1 MGKWQAKQFT
11 IKQIKRLEEKIMY
24 TKFSVKDG
32 KVSWNKEKGKREIS
46 TFIGDDFNIVGYKIN
61 TDTSQITTKLQVFSI
76 MAGKMVDIEVDRATV
91 NAKQLA
97 EKLKANF
104 CTVLDAN
111 AMYNFFLEKEA
122 CLLRCQKLLE
132 RENSHLKIFDVFREL
147 YGNKMDDV
155 YNITESCGNREF
167 VHTHMGWKKLDGKL
181 TFHGAKSYCED
192 NLSTYV
198 GNKKIEPVGDFNKI
212 KNLFADIVS
221 KNPKLQL
228 ASAMGVS
235 ATVLGFINSRWG
247 MAIANPIYSL
257 AGDTSMGKST
267 ALELAVSQGG
277 CPDGRKI
284 GSMFHDFQG
293 TENAVIKDMG
303 NNTGFPIAVDDTK
316 LADESVRKAMQKLL
330 YALANGTD
338 KKRVGAYG
346 CGLQERDVFETA
358 ILISGEKSIFT
369 YTKEIGGLA
378 VRVLEF
384 PDIFWTKDDKESDRV
399 KAIVRENYGHIT
411 HRVAELLLDS
421 IDTQEET
428 TLKNSFEKWDK
439 KFVSYAKKNNYYTP
453 ITDRVSR
460 VLALLMIS
468 LEVLEKVVDVKLNA
482 KSVYGILCKTILEH
496 LFFESEQDNLADK
509 GYALLREFYINNKK
523 NLDCDEARG
532 MFGGQA
538 SDYKGSI
545 INKSK
550 EVTFSISDEEI
561 TTSRCLGI
569 TKLQA
574 ERILVKE
581 GHLSSVKAV
590 MTALRKKGALCTKS
604 SGNNVRNDANP
615 FVIGDE
621 KVSNGYQIYM
631 PEEVYQDV
639 TDIDNETDEGKIKK
653 LYA

>member
-1 MGKWQAKQFT
+1 M
-11 IKQIKRLEEKIMY
+11 
-24 TKFSVKDG
+24 
-32 KVSWNKEKGKREIS
+32 
-46 TFIGDDFNIVGYKIN
+46 
-61 TDTSQITTKLQVFSI
+61 
-76 MAGKMVDIEVDRATV
+76 
-91 NAKQLA
+91 
-97 EKLKANF
+97 
-104 CTVLDAN
+104 
-111 AMYNFFLEKEA
+111 
-122 CLLRCQKLLE
+122 
-132 RENSHLKIFDVFREL
+132 
-147 YGNKMDDV
+147 
-155 YNITESCGNREF
+155 
-167 VHTHMGWKKLDGKL
+167 
-181 TFHGAKSYCED
+181 
-192 NLSTYV
+192 
-198 GNKKIEPVGDFNKI
+198 
-212 KNLFADIVS
+212 
-221 KNPKLQL
+221 
-228 ASAMGVS
+228 
-235 ATVLGFINSRWG
+235 
-247 MAIANPIYSL
+247 
-257 AGDTSMGKST
+257 
-267 ALELAVSQGG
+267 
-277 CPDGRKI
+277 
-284 GSMFHDFQG
+284 
-293 TENAVIKDMG
+293 
-303 NNTGFPIAVDDTK
+303 
-316 LADESVRKAMQKLL
+316 
-330 YALANGTD
+330 
-338 KKRVGAYG
+338 
-346 CGLQERDVFETA
+346 
-358 ILISGEKSIFT
+358 
-369 YTKEIGGLA
+369 
-378 VRVLEF
+378 
-384 PDIFWTKDDKESDRV
+384 
-399 KAIVRENYGHIT
+399 
-411 HRVAELLLDS
+411 LLDS

-439 KFVSYAKKNNYYTP
+439 KFISYAKKNHYYTP

-482 KSVYGILCKTILEH
+482 KSVYEILCKTILEH

-631 PEEVYQDV
+631 PKEVYQDV
-639 TDIDNETDEGKIKK
+639 TDIDTETDEGKIKK
-653 LYA
+653 LYV

>member
-1 MGKWQAKQFT
+1 
-11 IKQIKRLEEKIMY
+11 MY

-32 KVSWNKEKGKREIS
+32 KVSWNKEKGKKVIS
-46 TFIGDDFNIVGYKIN
+46 TFIGDDFNIAGYKIN

-111 AMYNFFLEKEA
+111 AMYNFFLEKEV
-122 CLLRCQKLLE
+122 CLLNCQKLLE
-132 RENSHLKIFDVFREL
+132 RDNSYLTIFDVFKKR
-147 YGNKMDDV
+147 YGDKRDDK
-155 YNITESCGNREF
+155 YNVTESCADREF

-181 TFHGAKSYCED
+181 TFHGAKSYWED
-192 NLSTYV
+192 NLSTYA
-198 GNKKIEPVGDFNKI
+198 GAKKIEPVGDFNKV
-212 KNLFADIVS
+212 KKLFADIVS

-247 MAIANPIYSL
+247 LAIANPIYSL

-358 ILISGEKSIFT
+358 ILISGEKA
-369 YTKEIGGLA
+369 Y
-378 VRVLEF
+378 
-384 PDIFWTKDDKESDRV
+384 
-399 KAIVRENYGHIT
+399 
-411 HRVAELLLDS
+411 
-421 IDTQEET
+421 
-428 TLKNSFEKWDK
+428 
-439 KFVSYAKKNNYYTP
+439 
-453 ITDRVSR
+453 
-460 VLALLMIS
+460 S
-468 LEVLEKVVDVKLNA
+468 LIRRKLVD
-482 KSVYGILCKTILEH
+482 
-496 LFFESEQDNLADK
+496 
-509 GYALLREFYINNKK
+509 
-523 NLDCDEARG
+523 
-532 MFGGQA
+532 
-538 SDYKGSI
+538 
-545 INKSK
+545 
-550 EVTFSISDEEI
+550 
-561 TTSRCLGI
+561 
-569 TKLQA
+569 
-574 ERILVKE
+574 
-581 GHLSSVKAV
+581 
-590 MTALRKKGALCTKS
+590 
-604 SGNNVRNDANP
+604 
-615 FVIGDE
+615 
-621 KVSNGYQIYM
+621 
-631 PEEVYQDV
+631 
-639 TDIDNETDEGKIKK
+639 
-653 LYA
+653 

>member
-1 MGKWQAKQFT
+1 MG
-11 IKQIKRLEEKIMY
+11 
-24 TKFSVKDG
+24 
-32 KVSWNKEKGKREIS
+32 
-46 TFIGDDFNIVGYKIN
+46 
-61 TDTSQITTKLQVFSI
+61 
-76 MAGKMVDIEVDRATV
+76 
-91 NAKQLA
+91 
-97 EKLKANF
+97 
-104 CTVLDAN
+104 
-111 AMYNFFLEKEA
+111 
-122 CLLRCQKLLE
+122 
-132 RENSHLKIFDVFREL
+132 
-147 YGNKMDDV
+147 
-155 YNITESCGNREF
+155 
-167 VHTHMGWKKLDGKL
+167 
-181 TFHGAKSYCED
+181 
-192 NLSTYV
+192 
-198 GNKKIEPVGDFNKI
+198 
-212 KNLFADIVS
+212 
-221 KNPKLQL
+221 
-228 ASAMGVS
+228 ASA
-235 ATVLGFINSRWG
+235 TILGFINSRWG

-399 KAIVRENYGHIT
+399 KATVRENYGHIT

-439 KFVSYAKKNNYYTP
+439 KFISYAKKNHYYTP

-468 LEVLEKVVDVKLNA
+468 LEVLEKVVDVKLNT
-482 KSVYGILCKTILEH
+482 KSVYEILCKTILEH
-496 LFFESEQDNLADK
+496 LFFESEQDKLADK
-509 GYALLREFYINNKK
+509 GYELLREFYINNKK
-523 NLDCDEARG
+523 NLDSDEARG

-631 PEEVYQDV
+631 PKEVYQDV